1 MRTAQTLM
9 LIMVLS
15 IGLGAR
21 PALADQKSECLR
33 GVAMIKAALT
43 KKHPED
49 VRERLRQALANAQNE
64 VVENDW
70 SECASFISQARSA
83 LRK

>member
-1 MRTAQTLM
+1 MRAAHTLIVVTAFT
-9 LIMVLS
+9 V
-15 IGLGAR
+15 GLGTL

-33 GVAMIKAALT
+33 GVSMIKAALA
-43 KKHPED
+43 KKHPD
-49 VRERLRQALANAQNE
+49 DMRERLRQALANAQNE

-70 SECASFISQARSA
+70 SECVSYITQARSA

>member
-1 MRTAQTLM
+1 MRAARTLILATM
-9 LIMVLS
+9 LS
-15 IGLGAR
+15 IGLGGV

-33 GVAMIKAALT
+33 GVSMIKAALT
-43 KKHPED
+43 KKHPDD
-49 VRERLRQALANAQNE
+49 VRERLRQALSNAQNE

-70 SECASFISQARSA
+70 SECVSYVTEARSA

>member
-1 MRTAQTLM
+1 MRATHTLI
-9 LIMVLS
+9 LVMVLG

-33 GVAMIKAALT
+33 GVSMIKAALT
-43 KKHPED
+43 KKHPD
-49 VRERLRQALANAQNE
+49 DLRERLRQALANAQNE

-70 SECASFISQARSA
+70 SECVSYVTEARSA